1 MWENV
6 FLSSHFTHS
15 LSSFRGQPQKAFH
28 SVRYMCVKCV
38 SMKIVRGFLLLSLYF
53 SKTERL
59 QLSVFLI
66 VFTTIFGEQLGTGM
80 AFNPLGLFMKKLKF
94 PHKFGYKH
102 INLFWSLGGSTSCN
116 L

>member
-1 MWENV
+1 
-6 FLSSHFTHS
+6 
-15 LSSFRGQPQKAFH
+15 
-28 SVRYMCVKCV
+28 MCEVCQHED
-38 SMKIVRGFLLLSLYF
+38 SERFFLLLSLYF

-59 QLSVFLI
+59 QLSGFLI